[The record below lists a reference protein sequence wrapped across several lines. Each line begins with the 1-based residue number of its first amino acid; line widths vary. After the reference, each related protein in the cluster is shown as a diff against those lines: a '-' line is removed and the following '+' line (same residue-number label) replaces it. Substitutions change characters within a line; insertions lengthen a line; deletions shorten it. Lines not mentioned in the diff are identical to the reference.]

1 MAMLAEPSFVCMLAA
16 IGEHT
21 GRSLNTIISLL
32 DKNGIGLG
40 KERDKEM
47 LKMLKK
53 SKLIGG

>member
-1 MAMLAEPSFVCMLAA
+1 MCMLAA

-32 DKNGIGLG
+32 DKNGTGLG